1 MGPIA
6 EIAAPILAP
15 VIQPIMQDVGKA
27 LGGALDGALGGLTG
41 SLTGGPLGGLTGSLE
56 GIAKGFGG
64 GQQGGAQGV
73 GQPKTFDQQIA
84 DIQNMLHELAK
95 QVGQQHGG
103 ICNPKPLPFSP
114 GQMHFHHENPISG
127 MPHFGDSGFNPGRGV
142 GHDGGNGG
150 GGVTG
155 ANGDDWASQAA
166 NAAGGQSWSDLKNAL
181 TEAEK
186 SGDPAKIAAATDN
199 MKLYTN
205 FVETL
210 SNAEKAQNDAISQI
224 IGNLR

>member
-1 MGPIA
+1 LNERI
-6 EIAAPILAP
+6 
-15 VIQPIMQDVGKA
+15 
-27 LGGALDGALGGLTG
+27 
-41 SLTGGPLGGLTGSLE
+41 
-56 GIAKGFGG
+56 
-64 GQQGGAQGV
+64 
-73 GQPKTFDQQIA
+73 
-84 DIQNMLHELAK
+84 H
-95 QVGQQHGG
+95 
-103 ICNPKPLPFSP
+103 CNP
-114 GQMHFHHENPISG
+114 I
-127 MPHFGDSGFNPGRGV
+127 RG
-142 GHDGGNGG
+142 GSQGNGG
-150 GGVTG
+150 VSGTGVTG

-166 NAAGGQSWSDLKNAL
+166 SAAGGQSWSDLKNAL